1 MSRRGFP
8 RVSGRRAPDANAW
21 LWGRCAADVASCHPA
36 KGTRRRDM
44 PANVHP
50 ASKRAKA
57 GKEALYGGHTR
68 VPDGARGGSMTT
80 AVKHRTFAH
89 PIPSGKEWK
98 RRAQNFPL
106 VHMAGSPTVTR
117 PKHINIGLASKK
129 QQVRK
134 EKNDDES
141 RVPRTKNLA
150 MGARLSAATHHK
162 PPPAQEGHSFFFF
175 SCPLQHVAIPDFSFS
190 LLLWTLRSRRFS

>member
-1 MSRRGFP
+1 
-8 RVSGRRAPDANAW
+8 
-21 LWGRCAADVASCHPA
+21 
-36 KGTRRRDM
+36 
-44 PANVHP
+44 
-50 ASKRAKA
+50 
-57 GKEALYGGHTR
+57 
-68 VPDGARGGSMTT
+68 MTT

-175 SCPLQHVAIPDFSFS
+175 FLSPATCRYPGFFLFAAAVDPPFSSIQLARVARGATGKDGGWI
-190 LLLWTLRSRRFS
+190 

>member
-1 MSRRGFP
+1 
-8 RVSGRRAPDANAW
+8 
-21 LWGRCAADVASCHPA
+21 
-36 KGTRRRDM
+36 
-44 PANVHP
+44 
-50 ASKRAKA
+50 
-57 GKEALYGGHTR
+57 
-68 VPDGARGGSMTT
+68 MTT